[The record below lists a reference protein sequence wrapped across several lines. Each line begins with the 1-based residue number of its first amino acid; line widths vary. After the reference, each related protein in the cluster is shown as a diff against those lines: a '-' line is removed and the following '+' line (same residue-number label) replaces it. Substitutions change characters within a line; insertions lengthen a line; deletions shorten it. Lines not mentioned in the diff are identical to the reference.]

1 MSALVSVQNLHKNFG
16 DFHAVSGVSLGV
28 NKGEVLGFLG
38 PNGAGK
44 TTTMRM
50 LTGYLIPTEGKIEIC
65 GVDVLEDPRSA
76 QKHIGYLPE
85 GGPLYNDMTPATFL
99 RFIANIRGLKGG
111 LLDERMDYVVKN
123 LNLSNV
129 FNQTIDTLSKGYK
142 RRVALAQA
150 IIHDPEVLILDEPTD
165 GLDPNQKH
173 EVRELISAM
182 AKNKAIIISTH
193 ILEEVD
199 AICSNAIIIANGKVV
214 AAGTPQE
221 LARKAPSHNA
231 VVIRL
236 KQSPADK
243 VLNDILQVNGVERV
257 SVEGTNKVIAYSKN
271 SKDILA
277 EVGDAVRNKKV
288 AVEEIYA
295 RVGALD
301 DAFRALTKDADAS

>member
-16 DFHAVSGVSLGV
+16 DFHAVSGVSLSV

-65 GVDVLEDPRSA
+65 GVDVLQDPRSA

-111 LLDERMDYVVKN
+111 LLEERMDYVVKN

-150 IIHDPEVLILDEPTD
+150 IIHDPDVLILDEPTD

-221 LARKAPSHNA
+221 LAKKAPSHNA

-277 EVGDAVRNKKV
+277 EVGDAVRNKRV